1 MSRAKR
7 QRSPFFWAKAAI
19 LSAGMLALA
28 WLIVS
33 ASAVRSMPP
42 HLLDRLGI
50 PDTTPR
56 TRFKQAEQQLVQ
68 NRGQLPGADYA
79 ALIAIANEVPLASEP
94 FVFAGF
100 QTLAANDIGRAEQLF
115 AEARRRNPR
124 LPAARLALISIYLN
138 TDRPGPAGQEI
149 AATIRTVP
157 GSANVLI
164 DELVRI
170 SQNPASRRALAAAI
184 GDDPLMAEVLNRLV
198 RTDAAP
204 DAILELAARQPPA
217 ADGRF
222 APWQSRIVE
231 MMIDRGE
238 LARARQLWR
247 GFARAEEQAG
257 GLLYDPEFRG
267 LPGGPPFNWV
277 YASNEIGSAE
287 RSASGGLD
295 VDFFG
300 RRSGQLVSQLL
311 TLAPGSYQLAFRAEG
326 SANGQGAQLVWRIAC
341 RGGAGLVELPLGNV
355 TYSPQDFS
363 RNFVVPAGGC
373 PAQTIELVGVAGEYP
388 AQQTARI
395 TGLTL
400 RPGGT
405 AR

>member
-1 MSRAKR
+1 
-7 QRSPFFWAKAAI
+7 
-19 LSAGMLALA
+19 MLALA

-42 HLLDRLGI
+42 HLVERLGI
-50 PDTTPR
+50 TDTTLR
-56 TRFKQAEQQLVQ
+56 SRFRQAEQQLIQ
-68 NRGQLPGADYA
+68 NRGELPSGDYET
-79 ALIAIANEVPLASEP
+79 LIATVNEAPLASEP

-100 QTLAANDIGRAEQLF
+100 QALTANDIGRAEQLF
-115 AEARRRNPR
+115 LEARRRNLR
-124 LPAARLALISIYLN
+124 LPPARLALISIYLN
-138 TDRPGPAGQEI
+138 TRRPGPAGQEI

-157 GSANVLI
+157 GSADVLI
-164 DELVRI
+164 EQLVRVA
-170 SQNPASRRALAAAI
+170 QNPASRRALAAAI

-198 RTDAAP
+198 RTNAGP
-204 DAILELAARQPPA
+204 DAVLELAERQPA
-217 ADGRF
+217 ASDGRF
-222 APWQSRIVE
+222 APWQSRLVE
-231 MMIDRGE
+231 MMIDRGD

-277 YASNEIGSAE
+277 YAANEIGSAE

-311 TLAPGSYQLAFRAEG
+311 TLSPGSYRIAFRAEG
-326 SANGQGAQLVWRIAC
+326 SANGQGAQLMWRIGC

-363 RNFVVPAGGC
+363 GNFSVPAGGC
-373 PAQTIELVGVAGEYP
+373 PAQTIELVGVAGEFP

-395 TGLTL
+395 TNLTL
-400 RPGGT
+400 RPVGT